1 MDRSAKVVRQPQTLF
16 KILLSQPQP
25 AATYRGTVYAAV
37 GLDSNI
43 SSFVAS
49 CLTIDGG
56 VLRLWKEPNIP
67 TIPLSLVLHHK
78 LSFVLL
84 LPIFLY
90 LYLFSST
97 VH

>member
-1 MDRSAKVVRQPQTLF
+1 MDRSAKVLRQPQTLF

-49 CLTIDGG
+49 CLTIRRRRSAP
-56 VLRLWKEPNIP
+56 LERTQHPNYSPILGFTSQAFVRSP
-67 TIPLSLVLHHK
+67 TSYIPLSL
-78 LSFVLL
+78 FVLK
-84 LPIFLY
+84 
-90 LYLFSST
+90 
-97 VH
+97 